1 MKLLKY
7 ISIIAVLGF
16 ILVSVLARVPAVQDR
31 LMLRFVQT
39 LGSSTAD
46 LNDNSLSAVVC
57 GSRSPLPSPGRAQT
71 CILVNAGGNYYVVD
85 IGDGSA
91 SNLNNWRI
99 DTNKIKATLLTH
111 LHSDHISDLADLHL
125 MTWVNSSHTKKEGL
139 KSPEHRSRHALGRV
153 PVLEDGDISIFESG
167 AIIDYVLERH
177 KNGGLKP
184 SSDSSE
190 FPFYLQ
196 WYHYCEG
203 MVMPP
208 MNQIVV
214 QTILLP
220 PDRRDETVLNQ
231 AKNLLTKSLA
241 PVNENLADKDYL
253 IGDFSAADLMLGH
266 SCFMANRLGCVS
278 EEMQNI
284 KER

>member
-1 MKLLKY
+1 MLKVHFVAGTRSGRVVWLLEE
-7 ISIIAVLGF
+7 LG
-16 ILVSVLARVPAVQDR
+16 LEYE
-31 LMLRFVQT
+31 
-39 LGSSTAD
+39 
-46 LNDNSLSAVVC
+46 
-57 GSRSPLPSPGRAQT
+57 
-71 CILVNAGGNYYVVD
+71 VN
-85 IGDGSA
+85 IMPF
-91 SNLNNWRI
+91 
-99 DTNKIKATLLTH
+99 T
-111 LHSDHISDLADLHL
+111 
-125 MTWVNSSHTKKEGL
+125 KEGL

-153 PVLEDGDISIFESG
+153 PVLDDDDISIFESG

-184 SSDSSE
+184 NSDAPE

-220 PDRRDETVLNQ
+220 PDRRDEAVLNQ
-231 AKNLLTKSLA
+231 AKKLLSKALA
-241 PVNENLADKDYL
+241 PVNDALAGKDYL

-266 SCFMANRLGCVS
+266 SCFMANRLGCVTDD
-278 EEMQNI
+278 MQNI
-284 KER
+284 KDYVARINARPAFQKAITMGE

>member
-1 MKLLKY
+1 MLKVHFVAGTRSGRVVWLLEE
-7 ISIIAVLGF
+7 LG
-16 ILVSVLARVPAVQDR
+16 LEYE
-31 LMLRFVQT
+31 
-39 LGSSTAD
+39 
-46 LNDNSLSAVVC
+46 
-57 GSRSPLPSPGRAQT
+57 
-71 CILVNAGGNYYVVD
+71 VN
-85 IGDGSA
+85 IMPF
-91 SNLNNWRI
+91 
-99 DTNKIKATLLTH
+99 T
-111 LHSDHISDLADLHL
+111 
-125 MTWVNSSHTKKEGL
+125 KEGL

-153 PVLEDGDISIFESG
+153 PVLDDGDISIFESG

-184 SSDSSE
+184 NSDAPE

-220 PDRRDETVLNQ
+220 PDRRDEAVLNQ
-231 AKNLLTKSLA
+231 AKKLLSKALV
-241 PVNENLADKDYL
+241 PVNDALAGKDYL

-266 SCFMANRLGCVS
+266 SCFMANRLGCVTDD
-278 EEMQNI
+278 MQNI
-284 KER
+284 KDYVARIDSRPAFKKAISMGE